1 MADKGALLHDLPPGY
16 QEVWDGIAAIRPNAT
31 GMANALLDFW
41 EVRRDGASL
50 PDWTSIDI
58 ATLQRWM
65 GKLLL
70 VEVLE
75 NGADFRYRLV
85 GTEVLD
91 VFGGPDL
98 TGWRLSE
105 RAYATSAEQA
115 LGNLGTI
122 YRNRQPRYIRDP
134 LEIPGWRARSV
145 GRLFLPFAYGDDP
158 LGRILILVD
167 RAEVIDRDPAT
178 DRSPDLYRPL

>member
-1 MADKGALLHDLPPGY
+1 MMDNRPPVQAPRPLY
-16 QEVWDGIAAIRPNAT
+16 QAVWDGADAIRENAT
-31 GMANALLDFW
+31 GMANTLLDFW
-41 EVRRDGASL
+41 EARCVGDSL
-50 PDWTSIDI
+50 PDWPSIDI
-58 ATLQRWM
+58 AALQRWM

-75 NGADFRYRLV
+75 DGADFRYRLV

-105 RAYATSAEQA
+105 RAYATSTEQA

-122 YRNRQPRYIRDP
+122 YRNRLPRYIRDP
-134 LEIPGWRARSV
+134 LEFPGWRARSV
-145 GRLFLPFAYGDDP
+145 GRLFLPFANGGNP
-158 LGRILILVD
+158 VGRILILVD